1 MYQDMMMDNNIDE
14 VTDRRI
20 QTLKEIEKDKARVT
34 RYNRKVKCKSFQK
47 LEINLVW
54 KTILPLGTKISKYG
68 KWSPS

>member
-1 MYQDMMMDNNIDE
+1 MYQDMIMDNNIDE

-20 QTLKEIEKDKARVT
+20 QTLKEIEKDKAGVT
-34 RYNRKVKCKSFQK
+34 CYNRKVKCKSFQM